1 MSSSVT
7 TSIGRESPA
16 TEFHAAAPVSKVPDG
31 GILGVEV
38 AGTKIILSNLGGE
51 IHAVSGVCTHEDFDL
66 ADGIVIEDAVT
77 CPLHLS
83 QFDLRTGQVYNPPAT
98 EPLKVFNVKIDG
110 DTVFVEV

>member
-1 MSSSVT
+1 MSGST
-7 TSIGRESPA
+7 G
-16 TEFHAAAPVSKVPDG
+16 FHAAAPVSKVPVG

-38 AGTKIILSNLGGE
+38 AGTKLLLSNIAGE
-51 IHAVSGVCTHEDFDL
+51 IHAVSGVCTHEEFDL
-66 ADGIVIEDAVT
+66 ADGIVVEDAIT